1 MHEWRQAFVEGVR
14 SGSAASA
21 LSTLALIA
29 LAKHQTGHA
38 AAATNATSQW
48 LWGERALHQDD
59 PSWKHTATGLLIHHA
74 ASIFWATLHA
84 RASARAQQ
92 TRWGKRPWMEGAL
105 VAATSCFADY
115 QLTPK
120 RLQPGFEQRLTRGA
134 LLLVYI
140 AFGVGIALATG
151 GASPGRRND
160 TGGSRRRARRP
171 SRIRD

>member
-1 MHEWRQAFVEGVR
+1 MHEWRQAFREGVR

-21 LSTLALIA
+21 LSTLALMA
-29 LAKHQTGHA
+29 LSRRQAGHM

-48 LWGERALHQDD
+48 VWGDRALHQDD
-59 PSWKHTATGLLIHHA
+59 ISWQHTVPGLLIHHA

-84 RASARAQQ
+84 RASASAQQ
-92 TRWGKRPWMEGAL
+92 TSWGKRPWVEGAL

-140 AFGVGIALATG
+140 AFGAGIALASG
-151 GASPGRRND
+151 GLSRGESRTPRRPPGR
-160 TGGSRRRARRP
+160 SLRRAP
-171 SRIRD
+171 